1 MKEEMLDIYDDA
13 GQRIG
18 VKPYAE
24 VHRDGNWHRVVGLFV
39 INSRKEILM
48 QRRSRKK
55 SISPGLLTVSV
66 GGHLRTG
73 EDEYYCMK
81 REMREEMGIE
91 LDVGPAQ
98 LLYACQDSKISR
110 DKTDNVFLA
119 GYTLHGDIDLSTL
132 KYDKDEVEEF
142 LYISCKELQRMFDE
156 GVELGINR
164 QVMTALFRYMKDIQ

>member
-81 REMREEMGIE
+81 REMREEMGMWG
-91 LDVGPAQ
+91 LHNCSMPA
-98 LLYACQDSKISR
+98 R
-110 DKTDNVFLA
+110 
-119 GYTLHGDIDLSTL
+119 TL
-132 KYDKDEVEEF
+132 KYHETKRTMYFWRD
-142 LYISCKELQRMFDE
+142 
-156 GVELGINR
+156 
-164 QVMTALFRYMKDIQ
+164 THYMAI